1 MGRSCIGWNQPGRH
15 RWRAR
20 TRRTASCST
29 AGPVRQHS
37 AGHFNAG
44 HPRRNSNHDADAL
57 DAGHPR
63 RNSNHDADA
72 LTFRDGHTD
81 ALTFRDGH
89 TDANPDNHCYADSD
103 DHCNADSDWHLH
115 AIAVDQCPG
124 NQYRPADAD
133 HGPGGTNS
141 SIGHRPAAGGC

>member
-20 TRRTASCST
+20 ARRTASCST

-44 HPRRNSNHDADAL
+44 HPRRNSNHPA
-57 DAGHPR
+57 
-63 RNSNHDADA
+63 
-72 LTFRDGHTD
+72 D

-89 TDANPDNHCYADSD
+89 TDANPDSHCYADADSYADSDDHCYADADSHADSD

-133 HGPGGTNS
+133 HGPGGTIS
-141 SIGHRPAAGGC
+141 SIGHRPAAGSG